1 MKKIGFIGTGV
12 MGKGMIRSLMKN
24 GFELY
29 IYNRTKER
37 ALPLLE
43 EGAVWCDSPATCAA
57 GRDAVITIVGYPE
70 DVEEVYFGGMGVLT
84 GADPGT
90 YLIDMTT
97 TRPDLSVRIYEEG
110 TRKGFHVLDAPVSG
124 GEGGAAA
131 GTLTIMVGGDR
142 EDFEKCRPLWDAMGS
157 SAVYEG
163 SAGSGQHVKMA
174 NQIAIAGTVAGVS
187 EAMAYAM
194 KQGISADRL
203 IGTISGGAAGS
214 WQLTNLGPKMAAGDY
229 APGFFIKHFIKDM
242 GIAVEEAQKAGLEL
256 PVLSQVLEMYRKME
270 KEGHGDEGTQGI
282 IQYYR

>member
-70 DVEEVYFGGMGVLT
+70 DVEEVYFGQQGILT

-194 KQGISADRL
+194 RQGISADRL

-214 WQLTNLGPKMAAGDY
+214 WQLANLGPKMAAGDY

-256 PVLSQVLEMYRKME
+256 PVLSQVLEMYRQME